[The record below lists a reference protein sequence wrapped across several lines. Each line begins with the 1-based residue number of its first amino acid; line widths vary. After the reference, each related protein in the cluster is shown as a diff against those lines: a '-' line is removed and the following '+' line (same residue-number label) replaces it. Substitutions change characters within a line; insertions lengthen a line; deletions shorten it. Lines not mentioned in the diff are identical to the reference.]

1 MKSANQK
8 DWTVGICGFRR
19 IRSICLGELVKVN
32 PNLVG
37 VLSAGSSVEMPW
49 QHCRKAILHGY
60 LGGQASAGAVLDILT
75 GIINPSGRLAKHIL
89 CAMRIRPTFRY
100 FPASERTEWIQRGT
114 FVGYRYYDTSIVRFQ
129 YPFGYGLSYTEF
141 TYSGLK
147 VDQEGV
153 RFTITNTGKRDG
165 AETAQSLYRFSDSS
179 VFRPQKELKGV
190 PESFL

>member
-1 MKSANQK
+1 MRIPQNQ
-8 DWTVGICGFRR
+8 INL
-19 IRSICLGELVKVN
+19 LGELVKVN

-49 QHCRKAILHGY
+49 QHCLKAILHGY

-75 GIINPSGRLAKHIL
+75 GIINPSGRLAETYPL
-89 CAMRIRPTFRY
+89 RYEDTPAFRY
-100 FPASERTEWIQRGT
+100 FPASERTSEYREGL

-153 RFTITNTGKRDG
+153 RFTITNTGKG
-165 AETAQSLYRFSDSS
+165 TEQKQPSFIS
-179 VFRPQKELKGV
+179 VFRIQLFFVRKKN
-190 PESFL
+190 